1 MSNFK
6 YVSAPDIF
14 DQMWRDFDS
23 FFNSVWDS
31 TSDSRVALYRDVV
44 YPPMNVWA
52 NQDSKD
58 LILEFAVAGIPQDKV
73 SIDVEG
79 DYLILGVDKSE
90 EEKRDNYRLIRRGIK
105 AGATKQKIYV
115 PTSKYD
121 TENIQAQMVNGLLL
135 VKIPSREEAKPRK
148 VEIQTSGKNMLEE

>member
-23 FFNSVWDS
+23 FFNSVWS
-31 TSDSRVALYRDVV
+31 TPSDSRVTLYRDVS

-52 NQDSKD
+52 EQDSKD
-58 LILEFAVAGIPQDKV
+58 LILEFAVAGIPQENIN
-73 SIDVEG
+73 IDIEG
-79 DYLILGVDKSE
+79 DYLILNIDKKE
-90 EEKRDNYRLIRRGIK
+90 EDDKRDNYRLIRRGIK
-105 AGATKQKIYV
+105 AGQANQKIYI

-121 TENIQAQMVNGLLL
+121 TENIQAQMQNGILL
-135 VKIPSREEAKPRK
+135 VKVPSREETRPRK
-148 VEIQTSGKNMLEE
+148 VEIQTSGKNLLE